1 MKFERRCWAQIDL
14 DALKNNLQF
23 IREMVHPTPVMAV
36 VKADAYGHGAKRVA
50 LLFQSMGVSWFGV
63 SGLQEALE
71 LRRCGVDKN
80 ILILGYTAP
89 EYAKIIA
96 ENNIIQTVNSLQYGE
111 ELSQTAVR
119 ENVIIS
125 VHTKIDT
132 GMGRLGF
139 PVAQSTKAAAQN
151 IARMCSLAN
160 LNVSGIYTHFA
171 VADSCEEND
180 IEYTKYQYKLLQST
194 LRELISFG
202 KAFKT
207 VHCCNSAGL
216 LMSKA
221 LHMDMVRAGIVLY
234 GEEPSHDLEQA
245 QLKPSM
251 QLKAIISQ
259 VKVIQKGEFVSY
271 GRTFC
276 AKQPMRIA
284 TISAGYADGYPRL
297 LSGRGV
303 VSICGK
309 KAKILGRVCMD
320 QMVADVSDIPGV
332 KIGDVATL
340 YGDGIA
346 DSATRIADITGT
358 INYEI
363 LTGIGHRVPRVY
375 VENGKEVEIIDYLG
389 E

>member
-1 MKFERRCWAQIDL
+1 MFV
-14 DALKNNLQF
+14 
-23 IREMVHPTPVMAV
+23 RETVKPIPVMAV
-36 VKADAYGHGAKRVA
+36 VKADAYGHGASRVA
-50 LLFQSMGVSWFGV
+50 QLFQSMGASWFGV

-71 LRRCGVDKN
+71 LRRCGIEKN

-89 EYAKIIA
+89 EHAKIIA
-96 ENNIIQTVNSLQYGE
+96 ANNIIQTVNTLQYGE
-111 ELSQTAVR
+111 ELSKTAA
-119 ENVIIS
+119 EQNVMLN
-125 VHTKIDT
+125 VHVKIDT

-139 PVAQSTKAAAQN
+139 AATTSAKTAAKEVASV
-151 IARMCSLAN
+151 CSLPYLKVN
-160 LNVSGIYTHFA
+160 GIYTHFA
-171 VADSCEEND
+171 VADSCEEED
-180 IEYTKYQYKLLQST
+180 IEYTKYQYKLLQGT
-194 LRELISFG
+194 LKEIIKFG
-202 KAFKT
+202 KAFKM

-234 GEEPSHDLEQA
+234 GEAPSHDLA
-245 QLKPSM
+245 QDKLKPAM
-251 QLKAIISQ
+251 QLKAVISQ
-259 VKVIQKGEFVSY
+259 IKTLEKGECVSY

-276 AKQPMRIA
+276 APKQMRVA

-303 VSICGK
+303 ISINGK
-309 KAKILGRVCMD
+309 KAKVIGRVCMD
-320 QMVADVSDIPGV
+320 QMLADISEIPYV
-332 KIGDVATL
+332 KVGDTATL

-375 VENGKEVEIIDYLG
+375 VENGKEIEIIDYLG